1 MNLQLQYS
9 IVHCMTN
16 NLNRSGIIL
25 CRNNWINL
33 TNISFFELF
42 LYSKSLVCLCFFL
55 HNSVILLLYFPKIED
70 KKQLFGNKT
79 SFCGI
84 FLKLIFFV
92 SHVFHRICPN
102 NPFLNLHKI
111 FFHSPKKKYTG
122 SQKFFR
128 ISKFSNFEITLL
140 NYSLCER
147 YRGSKNYWPEKK
159 LNFLRFSFNFLGK
172 FA

>member
-1 MNLQLQYS
+1 
-9 IVHCMTN
+9 
-16 NLNRSGIIL
+16 L
-25 CRNNWINL
+25 CRNNLINL

-147 YRGSKNYWPEKK
+147 YRGSKNY
-159 LNFLRFSFNFLGK
+159 
-172 FA
+172 